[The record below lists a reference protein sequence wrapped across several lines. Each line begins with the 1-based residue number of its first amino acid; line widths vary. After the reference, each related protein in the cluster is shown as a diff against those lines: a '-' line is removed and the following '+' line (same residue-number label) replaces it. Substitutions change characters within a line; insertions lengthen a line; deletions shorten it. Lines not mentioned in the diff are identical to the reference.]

1 MAEQSD
7 NRTQYFTNQFLIAM
21 PGLQDPNF
29 KGSVIYV
36 CEHNAQGAMGVVV
49 NHPLAIPASRIFESM
64 DLSAPEGLANA
75 QLLLGGPMHRERGLI
90 LHRPTERQ
98 WDSTIHIDPEVLI
111 TASKDILVDMAA
123 DSGPEEALIVLGY
136 AGWGP
141 GQLEQEVAANAWLT
155 VPGNPD
161 IIFSTPYEERAHP
174 ALESIGI
181 APHQLAI
188 QAGHA

>member
-1 MAEQSD
+1 MAQYADSLTE
-7 NRTQYFTNQFLIAM
+7 YFTNQLLIAM

-29 KGSVIYV
+29 KGSVVYV

-49 NHPLAIPASRIFESM
+49 NHPLAIPASRIFESL
-64 DLSAPEGLANA
+64 DLSAPETVADK

-90 LHRPTERQ
+90 LHRPGGRQ
-98 WDSTIHIDPEVLI
+98 WESTIRIDPDVLI

-123 DSGPEEALIVLGY
+123 GSGPEEALIVLGY

-141 GQLEQEVAANAWLT
+141 GQLEAEVAANAWLT
-155 VPGNPD
+155 VPADAD
-161 IIFSTPYEERAHP
+161 IIFRTPYEQRAQA
-174 ALESIGI
+174 ALQSIGI
-181 APHQLAI
+181 DAQQLAV